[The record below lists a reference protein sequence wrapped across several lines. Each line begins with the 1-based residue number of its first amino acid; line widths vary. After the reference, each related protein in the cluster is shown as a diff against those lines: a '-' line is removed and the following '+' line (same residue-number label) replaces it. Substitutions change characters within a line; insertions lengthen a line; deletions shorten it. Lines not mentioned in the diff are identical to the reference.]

1 MLESILR
8 DFKDLN
14 FVCSETSEKIFN
26 ILKGLNPSKAVGINN
41 LSGKFL
47 KDGADI
53 LARPI
58 CQLFS
63 LSIKLSLF
71 PRSFRIAKVKL
82 LFKKGSKTD
91 LQGNHLI

>member
-14 FVCSETSEKIFN
+14 FVYSETSEKILN

-58 CQLFS
+58 CQLCN
-63 LSIKLSLF
+63 LSIKLNLF
-71 PRSFRIAKVKL
+71 SRSFRIAKVKL
-82 LFKKGSKTD
+82 LFKKGCKTD
-91 LQGNHLI
+91 PQNNHLI